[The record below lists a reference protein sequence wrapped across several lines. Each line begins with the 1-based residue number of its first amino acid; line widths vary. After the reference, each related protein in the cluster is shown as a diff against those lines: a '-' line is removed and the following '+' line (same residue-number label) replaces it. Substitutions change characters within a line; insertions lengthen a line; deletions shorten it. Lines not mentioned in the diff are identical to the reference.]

1 MPCIYLLTLQFLQ
14 QKVLMHF
21 LSLNHIETME
31 MLKIS
36 KLMLSTSLKK
46 RWEGQTSENSGRSL
60 WEHLK
65 FVENHLLKSL
75 NQIETM
81 EIKRIS
87 INIEN
92 PKFGATATKDSHLK
106 PRNQDNPRQDKKFPS
121 FLNQDKTRR
130 TGLTPRQDKTKTCPV
145 LVFPRQSLSCLGF
158 SKTETVLFGLF
169 LVLDPRQNDSISF
182 INMFWHWRKNVT
194 FSTSRR

>member
-121 FLNQDKTRR
+121 FLNQDKTKTRQKESV
-130 TGLTPRQDKTKTCPV
+130 LDPRQDKTKTRLV
-145 LVFPRQSLSCLGF
+145 LVLSWFFQDRVCLVLVLSWF
-158 SKTETVLFGLF
+158 SKTETVLSWSCLGLG
-169 LVLDPRQNDSISF
+169 P
-182 INMFWHWRKNVT
+182 KT
-194 FSTSRR
+194 KG